1 MEIID
6 KAVQSILTLVGT
18 WMPVASQAKRETVF
32 YDEGVIMFFKER
44 ARESLALR
52 DDIPANVRT
61 DLITFD
67 TQHIDSIIHL
77 YAVRIG
83 HLTPEERARKSKGKA
98 DLTSIIMED
107 YIILAYAL
115 YVADKADA
123 VTESTC
129 TVDIIDMLQVCR
141 TNQCN
146 KRSSYRACTRAMSR
160 CYQR

>member
-6 KAVQSILTLVGT
+6 RAVQSIMTLVGT
-18 WMPVASQAKRETVF
+18 WMPVASQAKRETVY
-32 YDEGVIMFFKER
+32 YDEGVILFFKER

-52 DDIPANVRT
+52 DDIPDNVKT

-67 TQHIDSIIHL
+67 TEHIDSIIHL

-83 HLTPEERARKSKGKA
+83 HLTKEDRAQASKGKA
-98 DLTSIIMED
+98 DLTSIVMED

-115 YVADKADA
+115 YVADKAEA
-123 VTESTC
+123 VTEGTC
-129 TVDIIDMLQVCR
+129 TDDIINMLQVSR
-141 TNQCN
+141 TNQSIS
-146 KRSSYRACTRAMSR
+146 RSSYRACTRAMFR